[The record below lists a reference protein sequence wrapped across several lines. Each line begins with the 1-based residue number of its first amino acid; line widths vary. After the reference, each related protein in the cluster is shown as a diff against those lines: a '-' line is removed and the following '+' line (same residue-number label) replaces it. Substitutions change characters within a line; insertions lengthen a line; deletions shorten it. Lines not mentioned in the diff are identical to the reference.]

1 MSNGHWGKG
10 AHLSFAIVTS
20 SLFGVFNMMTS
31 IIWIQVSYYAKG
43 TDTNITAL
51 DLWDS
56 LVVTKAFTLKEI
68 NL

>member
-1 MSNGHWGKG
+1 MD
-10 AHLSFAIVTS
+10 TS
-20 SLFGVFNMMTS
+20 L
-31 IIWIQVSYYAKG
+31 SYYANG
-43 TDTNITAL
+43 TDINTTAL